1 MVTIGRVSL
10 DKFVRPAFGRT
21 GRFPVTDK
29 DKAERKVM
37 WTPDLSEYK
46 GPRYIAIAD
55 AMADAIKAGALNDGD
70 RLPTHRALADQL
82 GVTVGTITRAYT
94 EAERRGFLN
103 ARVGRGTFIATQH
116 KQGQRFRIT
125 GETEPDA
132 VDLRLNLPV
141 AKDRAVVLSKAMAEL
156 AAEPEQMNR
165 LLGYQPDA
173 GLPEHREQA
182 VNWLQQTGLHT
193 TADQISITSGGQNGI
208 MLALMA
214 LTRPGD
220 VILSEA
226 MTYPGF
232 MAITHQL
239 HLRPQPVAMDD
250 EGVIPAAFED
260 ACKQFAPRVLYCT
273 PTLQNP
279 TTAIMSESRREA
291 LADVARRY
299 NVWILEDSVNS
310 NLLPDAPA
318 PLAEIA
324 PDRVLHINSVSK
336 TLAAGLRVGWLVA
349 PAEIRQQV
357 SNALRASCWMTS
369 PLLAE
374 IASRWI
380 SSGLAQH
387 LLQEQKEELEIRNRL
402 MASYLAEFG
411 LKYSLYS
418 LHAWLE
424 LPDPWRSGEFI
435 SQADQRGVKVIG
447 EDSFIVSQYRAPQA
461 IRLSSSSA
469 WSAPHLEKGLK
480 ELAVLLRKEPVP
492 VLSVF

>member
-1 MVTIGRVSL
+1 
-10 DKFVRPAFGRT
+10 
-21 GRFPVTDK
+21 
-29 DKAERKVM
+29 M
-37 WTPDLSEYK
+37 WNPDLSDYN

-55 AMADAIKAGALNDGD
+55 AMSDAIKSGELNDGD

-94 EAERRGFLN
+94 EAERRGFVN

-141 AKDRAVVLSKAMAEL
+141 AKDRAMVLSQSMAEL

-165 LLGYQPDA
+165 LLGYQPDS

-182 VNWLQQTGLHT
+182 VSWLKQTGLH
-193 TADQISITSGGQNGI
+193 ASAENIAITNGGQNAI
-208 MLALMA
+208 MLALLA

-220 VILSEA
+220 MILSEA

-250 EGVIPAAFED
+250 EGVIPSAFED
-260 ACKQFAPRVLYCT
+260 ACKQFSPRVLYCT

-324 PDRVLHINSVSK
+324 PDRVLHINSASK
-336 TLAAGLRVGWLVA
+336 TLAAGLRVGWLVS
-349 PAEIRQQV
+349 PPDIKHLV

-380 SSGLAQH
+380 ASGLAQT
-387 LLQEQKEELEIRNRL
+387 LLDEQKYELEIRNRL
-402 MASYLAEFG
+402 LASYLAEFG
-411 LKYSLYS
+411 LKYNLYS

-424 LPDPWRSGEFI
+424 LPDPWRSSDFI
-435 SQADQRGVKVIG
+435 TRADKQGVKVIG
-447 EDSFIVSQYRAPQA
+447 EDSFIVAQYRAPQA

-469 WSAPHLEKGLK
+469 WSASHLEKGLK
-480 ELAVLLRKEPVP
+480 ELAALLRQEPVP